1 MKTANMTLH
10 FKNDNAII
18 FGESE
23 QLIVTKSG
31 HYAIPISPYNKIL
44 NNVTDGNNANI
55 TLIATAD

>member
-1 MKTANMTLH
+1 MTLH

-44 NNVTDGNNANI
+44 NVTDGNNANI